1 MPKSVL
7 NRMIFNKYVFI
18 VCSTSVCKAIRTER
32 KIEKKIKA
40 YFLKTVLLF
49 FHSLLV
55 LSLLFEFRV
64 CVFFFFVFL
73 SQVLLQWNQSLN
85 RCLKQ
90 DVKNNTEKNKKLF
103 LRMTFCF
110 TFRVE
115 AVDAEVA
122 TKRLKSSNVFYSM
135 TVVVQ
140 TNSFIQQEISEG

>member
-1 MPKSVL
+1 MLYICMQSHSNWEKDREEDKS
-7 NRMIFNKYVFI
+7 
-18 VCSTSVCKAIRTER
+18 
-32 KIEKKIKA
+32 
-40 YFLKTVLLF
+40 LF
-49 FHSLLV
+49 FKNRFTL
-55 LSLLFEFRV
+55 LSLFARFVIIVWVPCLRLLLLCLFIK
-64 CVFFFFVFL
+64 
-73 SQVLLQWNQSLN
+73 VLLQWNQSLN

-110 TFRVE
+110 IFRVE
-115 AVDAEVA
+115 AGEAEVA